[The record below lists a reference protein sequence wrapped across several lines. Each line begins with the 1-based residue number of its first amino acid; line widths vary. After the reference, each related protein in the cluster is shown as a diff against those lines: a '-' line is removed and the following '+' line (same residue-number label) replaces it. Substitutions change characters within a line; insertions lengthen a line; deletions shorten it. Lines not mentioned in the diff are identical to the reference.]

1 MAVLTSRGPAGDHG
15 LARHT
20 IGNATIVCQPGKL
33 SDEARALALTVA
45 ADRENLLVVVDL
57 PEDSPIGL
65 WDQVAKVLPRR
76 RGIRLVIGGRNRET
90 AALAGQWL
98 SERLGRSVLAPD
110 GVLTRGAGGNLFV
123 HSGPGTGWVR
133 FRKGRVPVWEAKRFP
148 KPDWENGSPLDAEP
162 TSSRGVAEPIP
173 GGIWI
178 RPAGDDP
185 RQAEQRV
192 RLAETLPVRPDLMTV
207 VVGSPGGAP
216 LSLDD
221 VSRLWI
227 QLAEPVRRQTR
238 FVHYGPLSFA
248 NNDTL
253 GQALA
258 DLFGTGIVT
267 YTGLPTGTGEL
278 HTVLPD
284 GSSGWQPYATQLL
297 HTARDSRG
305 VALPPIVLAHR
316 SPVGNLPEI
325 GPAVYWTAPDAVIEV
340 VPAGLVLRS
349 PVPSPDL
356 PALRDIRLDARQN
369 NLIFDPAGESEPGRM
384 RFLAN
389 DMFGR
394 LDAVS
399 RRSARVLAAAELLA
413 EHGVRASGAA
423 NAVVTL
429 RDPVVA
435 PAPVEQAPVQ
445 PEPYRLTGGTATEAP
460 SILAALS
467 PVAEP
472 VAAIEPAAPKAQT
485 VKAPSR
491 AVIETVAAPA
501 TEAPALP
508 APVAAATP
516 VAPAGPARALPTPTP
531 SAAAL
536 IPDRGLTDER
546 EWLRTNLGAEY
557 GTLSNALARVL
568 SEHPGFQGA
577 LTRSAAEIL
586 TDAVAVRLYLSPRG
600 IAVDAGLRAATVG
613 AHVPFARCVV
623 SGLNRLPSH
632 RGAAVFSATV
642 DAERLEF
649 YRDHAAV
656 TEWGFLNALTGP
668 HADSAG
674 DTDLVVWSMT
684 ARRTRLLEPEDSQ
697 VADRVLFVPGTS
709 FKVLE
714 VTGAAEG
721 QRGRILLR
729 ELGAAEIDAEGRIDA
744 SRASLDELALRSLK
758 QQLDRWAADKPA
770 NPIGAAA
777 AARFGILPGL
787 V

>member
-1 MAVLTSRGPAGDHG
+1 MAVLTTRGPAGDHG

-20 IGNATIVCQPGKL
+20 IGNATILCQPGKL

-45 ADRENLLVVVDL
+45 ADSENLLVVVDL

-110 GVLTRGAGGNLFV
+110 GALTRAAGGGLFV

-148 KPDWENGSPLDAEP
+148 KPTWENGSPLDAEP

-192 RLAETLPVRPDLMTV
+192 KLAETLPVRPDLMTV

-278 HTVLPD
+278 RTVLPD
-284 GSSGWQPYATQLL
+284 GSAGWQPYATQLL

-349 PVPSPDL
+349 PVPSPDV

-394 LDAVS
+394 LDTAS
-399 RRSARVLAAAELLA
+399 RESARVLAAAELLA

-429 RDPVVA
+429 RDPA
-435 PAPVEQAPVQ
+435 PVAPVEQAPVQ
-445 PEPYRLTGGTATEAP
+445 AEPYRPVGRTATEAP
-460 SILAALS
+460 SILAALA
-467 PVAEP
+467 PV
-472 VAAIEPAAPKAQT
+472 VAVEPAAPQAQA
-485 VKAPSR
+485 VEAPAR
-491 AVIETVAAPA
+491 AAVEPVAAPA
-501 TEAPALP
+501 TEAPAPVPP
-508 APVAAATP
+508 APAVTAAP
-516 VAPAGPARALPTPTP
+516 VIPAGPARALPTPAP
-531 SAAAL
+531 AAAAL

-632 RGAAVFSATV
+632 RGAAVFTATV

-649 YRDHAAV
+649 YRDNAAV

-668 HADSAG
+668 HAGSAG

-684 ARRTRLLEPEDSQ
+684 ARRTRLLEPEDSR

-758 QQLDRWAADKPA
+758 QQLDRWATDQPAD
-770 NPIGAAA
+770 PIDAAA
-777 AARFGILPGL
+777 AARFGTLPGL